1 MVDTKEGTAK
11 KLEKTVLIKMKKRLY
26 REAFDKFRNQVKT
39 DTQQEK
45 NVDRADN
52 LTYKFNLNQLRRIFN
67 GWTALKTVKQ

>member
-11 KLEKTVLIKMKKRLY
+11 KLEKTVLIKMRKRLY
-26 REAFDKFRNQVKT
+26 REAFDKLRNQVKT

-45 NVDRADN
+45 NVERADN

-67 GWTALKTVKQ
+67 VWTALKTVKQ

>member
-67 GWTALKTVKQ
+67 VWTALKTVKQ